1 MSDTNRVALRAVKEV
16 TYGIFPTAPALEE
29 LCITGAP
36 NLAFA
41 PETTVSEKI
50 RADRQVDD
58 LVLVG
63 GEAAGDVPSELA
75 FNVHDLLLSGA
86 FFNTFQA
93 RAGART
99 FDEVETQITAV
110 NTGPDSFTVTDEGD
124 TVIVDDILRGEG
136 FTDAANNGF
145 HIVNGVPTNTDFTV
159 ASTLVAETPV
169 LGAQLRVVGRRSA
182 AGDIDAAVT
191 PNSVTSTILDFTTLN
206 LAVGDWIKFN
216 GFTTETQNNDFVR
229 IVSIAANLLTFDIV
243 PTGWAAAT
251 PAGAVDLF
259 LGERLTNGVLFQSY
273 GLEEEF
279 QDHSPVTFQYFRGMV
294 VDGMSLS
301 AQPQAIVTLGFTF
314 SGKDA
319 FFSDS
324 GTPATVPDQLP
335 AVAGNGRVDLA
346 TTVTAG
352 TVDVLNSSSNV
363 GRIARGGVPI
373 AGANFV
379 LEATIEIANNL
390 RQLNAVGFL
399 GSVDIGVG
407 TFDVTGTLNTY
418 FDNADLARDVIS
430 NAETSFDLRFEDDN
444 SHAIV
449 VDAPRIKFSEGAPE
463 VPGRNDDVTINLA
476 YQAIRDATKGYT
488 LLWQRFN
495 GIQ

>member
-16 TYGIFPTAPALEE
+16 TYGIVPTAPDLEE

-50 RADRQVDD
+50 RADRQIDD

-63 GEAAGDVPSELA
+63 GEAAGDIPSELA
-75 FNVHDLLLSGA
+75 FRVHDLLLAGA

-93 RAGART
+93 RVART

-110 NTGPDSFTVTDEGD
+110 DGAGTFTVTDEGD
-124 TVIVDDILRGEG
+124 TIIEDDILRGEG
-136 FTDAANNGF
+136 FTEGANNAF
-145 HIVNGVPTNTDFTV
+145 HIADTGSTNTSFVTETTTV
-159 ASTLVAETPV
+159 VETPP
-169 LGAQLRVVGRRSA
+169 LGARLRVVGRRSA
-182 AGDIDAAVT
+182 AGDIDATAAPDTLV
-191 PNSVTSTILDFTTLN
+191 SAILDFTTLG
-206 LAVGDWIKFN
+206 LAVGDWLKLD
-216 GFTTETQNNDFVR
+216 GFDGNPDNNTFVR
-229 IVSIAANLLTFDIV
+229 ISAIAANLLTLDNV
-243 PTGWAAAT
+243 PSGWGADT
-251 PAGAVDLF
+251 PAGAVDLY
-259 LGERLTNGVLFQSY
+259 LGERLTNGALFQSY
-273 GLEEEF
+273 TIEEEF

-294 VDGMSLS
+294 VDALSLS
-301 AQPQAIVTLGFTF
+301 AEPQAIVTLSFTF

-335 AVAGNGRVDLA
+335 AVDGAGRVDLA
-346 TTVTAG
+346 TTVTVL

-363 GRIARGGVPI
+363 ARIARGGTPI
-373 AGANFV
+373 AGSNFV
-379 LEATIEIANNL
+379 LEASVEIANNL

-407 TFDVTGTLNTY
+407 SFDVTGTLNTY
-418 FDNADLARDVIS
+418 FDNADLARDVI
-430 NAETSFDLRFEDDN
+430 NNTETSFDLRFEDDS

-449 VDAPRIKFSEGAPE
+449 IDAPRIKFSEGAPE

-476 YQAIRDATKGYT
+476 YQAIRDSVKGYT
-488 LLWQRFN
+488 LLWQRFT